1 VKIMATTSSQPTANQ
16 PAKKF
21 GIEIPTLAEITE
33 LYKAASKAKDERMI
47 QVAENAVF
55 RLAAAE
61 AAAAEAF
68 TLVRFS
74 HSVK

>member
-1 VKIMATTSSQPTANQ
+1 MATTSQPKTDQ
-16 PAKKF
+16 PSRRF

-33 LYKAASKAKDERMI
+33 LYREASKAKNDRML
-47 QVAENAVF
+47 QLAENAVF

-74 HSVK
+74 HSLK

>member
-1 VKIMATTSSQPTANQ
+1 MATSSQPKTES
-16 PAKKF
+16 KRF
-21 GIEIPTLAEITE
+21 GIELPTLAEITE
-33 LYKAASKAKDERMI
+33 LYREASKAKDDRLVQM
-47 QVAENAVF
+47 AENAVF

-74 HSVK
+74 HSLK

>member
-1 VKIMATTSSQPTANQ
+1 MATSSQPKTES
-16 PAKKF
+16 KRF
-21 GIEIPTLAEITE
+21 GIEMPTLAEITE
-33 LYKAASKAKDERMI
+33 LYREASKAKDDRLVQM
-47 QVAENAVF
+47 AENAVF

-74 HSVK
+74 HSLK